1 MRSKPWSWILVYLA
15 ATAVLVAGV
24 AVLVRDRD
32 DAEATDE
39 AVELALPP
47 LAEMPFAST
56 VSVAGPSTVQV
67 GQQVRLSAA
76 GYSEAPIERVDLFDG
91 ARRVASVPGPRAASA
106 ASVSMPALSVGQHLV
121 HVQVTDADGA
131 VSKSAPVSVD
141 VAPAPGEETVPVEV
155 QADEGETIGEL
166 AERFDV
172 EPEVLIVQPP
182 APAPDPAVPG
192 DLPDPPAPLPP
203 DTPLDAEVPAGAT
216 VVINVPPD
224 AGADLAG
231 GTEAAVIA
239 PSPAASDELVV
250 TAEVTGCSGR
260 VRLTAANA
268 PGAVTFFRASAGV
281 PGWVQAGTTE
291 GDGAVDVATPGSGTH
306 VFFVRSGQDE
316 SAEVAVVVPPACAAD
331 LGWTGDASIVDGIL
345 TLPQSYQNVYLYLSV
360 GGAWQRV
367 PASQDQF
374 IPVGVRTDVSSL
386 LPALAGERLDL
397 QVWRVFGDNFTTQVA
412 SGSLEVP
419 EGQTMADVVGEPNAL
434 SLSVD
439 GPDGPAKGIVL
450 DSEDRILR
458 FRWTAA
464 SPRADQIVWQVLTK
478 PLPTSNRDLLP
489 DGLLATGVSERTGTG
504 AEGGTGDFTV
514 RTNEL
519 PRRPGTTTSPTSTP
533 STPGSSGGGIVL
545 LQPPLVAAGIPKLGG
560 SAFAATVAL
569 DAAEAGQV
577 LESIIGLPAPGD
589 QVHVR
594 ILSVP
599 DGSTVAAA
607 STTIPV
613 QLPVPQSVET
623 SLDFRVDSVDV
634 DAGRAPN
641 PAYAQCVAVTTP
653 WTATLPGYF
662 DPPTVGM
669 SGIPSATVKTPE
681 ERNAEVASAFYPT
694 SRTYCPSDFPP
705 PAACDAWYCEVYEVV
720 VDAAGFVVSIVVQL
734 YEVVSYAYNGVIE
747 GVVAAIAKF
756 NPVCLALTAAD
767 DEAGGGCE
775 KIAGIVAETAIT
787 AALASFGLPPSLP
800 DVDQL
805 EAIAEG
811 NLAALGKELLE
822 LAGIPCD
829 SLSAPP
835 GFGDAV
841 NGMGSEL
848 GVPAQAGAVLDDPC
862 LAVAGMMVR
871 AVLDEA
877 EAAATQTVA
886 AAAGV
891 PAFSGIDGF
900 TMVPDPRGQSEPMVV
915 TVAASLAQE
924 TADGT
929 GAVCAVRAGNPDD
942 LSSYRVGPFSRQSF
956 SLVEADPIDG
966 RGRWTGSVVLPVN
979 VGQPNPVGAL
989 QGAVFEVGVRSVH
1002 PSVCDVPLTRTTAA
1016 VAPFDP

>member
-1 MRSKPWSWILVYLA
+1 MR
-15 ATAVLVAGV
+15 
-24 AVLVRDRD
+24 
-32 DAEATDE
+32 
-39 AVELALPP
+39 
-47 LAEMPFAST
+47 
-56 VSVAGPSTVQV
+56 V
-67 GQQVRLSAA
+67 GH
-76 GYSEAPIERVDLFDG
+76 
-91 ARRVASVPGPRAASA
+91 
-106 ASVSMPALSVGQHLV
+106 HLV
-121 HVQVTDADGA
+121 HVQVTDAEGA

-141 VAPAPGEETVPVEV
+141 VAPAPGDQPVPVEV
-155 QADEGETIGEL
+155 RADEGETIGEL
-166 AERFDV
+166 AARFDV

-182 APAPDPAVPG
+182 APATDPAGAPG
-192 DLPDPPAPLPP
+192 ELPEPPAPLPP
-203 DTPLDAEVPAGAT
+203 GTPLDTEVPEGST
-216 VVINVPPD
+216 VVANVPPD
-224 AGADLAG
+224 AGGDVAD
-231 GTEAAVIA
+231 GTEVAVIA
-239 PSPAASDELVV
+239 PSPATSDELVV
-250 TAEVTGCSGR
+250 TAEATGCSGR

-268 PGAVTFFRASAGV
+268 PGSVTFFRASAGV

-291 GDGAVDVATPGSGTH
+291 GDGSIDVATPGSGTH
-306 VFFVRSGQDE
+306 VFFVRSGKR
-316 SAEVAVVVPPACAAD
+316 SSGEVAVVVPPACSQE

-374 IPVGVRTDVSSL
+374 VPVGVRTDVSSL
-386 LPALAGERLDL
+386 LPALSGERLDL
-397 QVWRVFGDNFTTQVA
+397 QVWRVFGDNFTDQVA

-419 EGQTMADVVGEPNAL
+419 EGQTMADIVGEPNAL

-439 GPDGPAKGIVL
+439 GPDGPAKGIRL

-464 SPRADQIVWQVLTK
+464 SPRANEVVWQVLTK
-478 PLPTSNRDLLP
+478 PLATSNRDLLP
-489 DGLLATGVSERTGTG
+489 DGLLGTGVSERAGTG
-504 AEGGTGDFTV
+504 AEGGTGEFLV
-514 RTNEL
+514 RTDEI
-519 PRRPGTTTSPTSTP
+519 PRRPGSTP
-533 STPGSSGGGIVL
+533 AATGTPVGSGGGGITL
-545 LQPPLVAAGIPKLGG
+545 LKPPVALTGIPKLGG

-569 DAAEAGQV
+569 DAAEAGEV
-577 LESIIGLPAPGD
+577 LESIAGLPAPGD
-589 QVHVR
+589 QVYVR

-607 STTIPV
+607 STTIAV
-613 QLPVPQSVET
+613 QLPVPQSIDT
-623 SLDFRVDSVDV
+623 SLDFRVDAVEI

-641 PAYAQCVAVTTP
+641 PAFAQCVAVTTP
-653 WTATLPGYF
+653 WTGILPGYF
-662 DPPTVGM
+662 DPPTAGM
-669 SGIPSATVKTPE
+669 SGVPGTKVKTPA

-705 PAACDAWYCEVYEVV
+705 AEDCDAWYCDVYEVV
-720 VDAAGFVVSIVVQL
+720 VDAAGFVVSIVVEL

-775 KIAGIVAETAIT
+775 AIAGIVAETAIT

-805 EAIAEG
+805 QAIAEG

-848 GVPAQAGAVLDDPC
+848 GVPAQAGAALDDPC

-871 AVLDEA
+871 AVIDEA
-877 EAAATQTVA
+877 EAAASQTVA

-891 PAFSGIDGF
+891 PAFSGIEGF
-900 TMVPDPRGQSEPMVV
+900 AMVPDPRGQSEPMVV
-915 TVAASLAQE
+915 RVTASLAQA

-929 GAVCAVRAGNPDD
+929 GAVCAMRAGDPDD
-942 LSSYRVGPFSRQSF
+942 MNRYQVGPFSRRSF
-956 SLVEADPIDG
+956 LLEEADPVDG
-966 RGRWTGSVVLPVN
+966 KGRWTGAAVLAVYQ
-979 VGQPNPVGAL
+979 GQANPVGAL
-989 QGAVFEVGVRSVH
+989 QGAVFDVGVRSVS
-1002 PSVCDVPLTRTTAA
+1002 PSVCEVPLARTTAA
-1016 VAPFDP
+1016 VQPFDP